1 MRLFRKSKVTSGAVT
16 PLRSKVEQSRIN
28 GTLNLQV
35 LEEAARCW
43 YSLDRFRK
51 DRERAVRYTYG
62 DQWSDPIKVDGKTM
76 TESEW
81 LKEQG
86 LIPLKNNLIHRLV
99 ETVVGLYWAQSKEPI
114 CVANDRD
121 EQSYGEVMSTVLQ
134 VNWNNNNM
142 SEVNAR
148 AFKEFLIGGLVAYK
162 ETYGWKEQR
171 MDAWTLPIKANS
183 IFFDC
188 SGDDPRQ
195 WNFNLVGELHDYTFN
210 ELCSDFAKTRDDYA
224 FLRDRFSAQE
234 QVRHITTD
242 REANESYK
250 YADFY
255 RCADPTRIRVIEIWR
270 KEIRPR
276 YECVDTNEGEI
287 FKIEEEDL
295 AKVEAENARRIQRYR
310 NAGIPEEEAALI
322 EFVDKGADG
331 RPNIKWDEFW
341 QYYFVLPTGEI
352 LSSGETPY
360 EHESHPYTI
369 KMTPYINGVI
379 RSFVSDVIDQQRF
392 VNHLIMTNSFTIK
405 SSAKGALMIPE
416 DCISSEMSYEEVL
429 RQWARPDGAFIVKP
443 DKMGNLPRQV
453 SSNSTNVGL
462 WELLRLQIELMEDV
476 TGVQGAMQ
484 GKQGFSGQ
492 SAAMYNMQQ
501 QNATLSQLDRLET
514 FSAFIKEASKKK
526 VKMLQQYY
534 TQKRAFRISGK
545 NASVLYDPSKLG
557 DVDFDLNIVEST
569 QTPVVRMLANDWLMQ
584 LFQAGAVGVKE
595 LLEVGDFPFSDRLLE
610 VIKNN
615 EEAAAKG
622 QQIQPIP
629 EDIKQQIMANTDD
642 ENVERI
648 KQAMQQ

>member
-1 MRLFRKSKVTSGAVT
+1 M
-16 PLRSKVEQSRIN
+16 
-28 GTLNLQV
+28 
-35 LEEAARCW
+35 
-43 YSLDRFRK
+43 
-51 DRERAVRYTYG
+51 
-62 DQWSDPIKVDGKTM
+62 
-76 TESEW
+76 
-81 LKEQG
+81 
-86 LIPLKNNLIHRLV
+86 
-99 ETVVGLYWAQSKEPI
+99 
-114 CVANDRD
+114 
-121 EQSYGEVMSTVLQ
+121 
-134 VNWNNNNM
+134 
-142 SEVNAR
+142 
-148 AFKEFLIGGLVAYK
+148 
-162 ETYGWKEQR
+162 
-171 MDAWTLPIKANS
+171 
-183 IFFDC
+183 
-188 SGDDPRQ
+188 
-195 WNFNLVGELHDYTFN
+195 
-210 ELCSDFAKTRDDYA
+210 
-224 FLRDRFSAQE
+224 
-234 QVRHITTD
+234 
-242 REANESYK
+242 
-250 YADFY
+250 
-255 RCADPTRIRVIEIWR
+255 
-270 KEIRPR
+270 
-276 YECVDTNEGEI
+276 
-287 FKIEEEDL
+287 
-295 AKVEAENARRIQRYR
+295 
-310 NAGIPEEEAALI
+310 
-322 EFVDKGADG
+322 
-331 RPNIKWDEFW
+331 
-341 QYYFVLPTGEI
+341 
-352 LSSGETPY
+352 
-360 EHESHPYTI
+360 
-369 KMTPYINGVI
+369 
-379 RSFVSDVIDQQRF
+379 
-392 VNHLIMTNSFTIK
+392 
-405 SSAKGALMIPE
+405 
-416 DCISSEMSYEEVL
+416 L

-526 VKMLQQYY
+526 VKVLQQYY

-622 QQIQPIP
+622 QQMQPIP